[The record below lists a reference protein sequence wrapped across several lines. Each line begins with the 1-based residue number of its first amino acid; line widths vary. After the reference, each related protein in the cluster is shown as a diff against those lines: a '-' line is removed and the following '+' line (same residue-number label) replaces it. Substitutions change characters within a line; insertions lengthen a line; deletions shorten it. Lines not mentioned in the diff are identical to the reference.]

1 MFKLDLQLKV
11 IVNLKPGIYII
22 DSVSAIGKTYL
33 CNFLK
38 ECNMAGY
45 QVMGY
50 TYSDYKLGLP
60 IENILVPGK
69 YKVVL
74 LDRYDMYF
82 GVGKELLSKCAKDTI
97 ILIDYKGRRL
107 IAEEEDWCTIERTQ
121 DTIEV
126 CQ

>member
-74 LDRYDMYF
+74 LDRYDMYE
-82 GVGKELLSKCAKDTI
+82 GVGVKEINECSKDTI
-97 ILIDYKGRRL
+97 ILVDSKSEYHISDND
-107 IAEEEDWCTIERTQ
+107 DWCTLKRTQ

-126 CQ
+126 YQ

>member
-11 IVNLKPGIYII
+11 IVNLEPGIYII

-45 QVMGY
+45 QVMGFI
-50 TYSDYKLGLP
+50 YSDYKLGLP

-82 GVGKELLSKCAKDTI
+82 DAGKELLPKCAKDTI

-107 IAEEEDWCTIERTQ
+107 VAEEEDWCTIERTQ

>member
-11 IVNLKPGIYII
+11 IIDLDAGIYIFDNI
-22 DSVSAIGKTYL
+22 SAMGKTYL

-74 LDRYDMYF
+74 LDRYDMYE
-82 GVGKELLSKCAKDTI
+82 GVGVKEINECSKDTI
-97 ILIDYKGRRL
+97 ILVDSKSEYHISDND
-107 IAEEEDWCTIERTQ
+107 DWCTLKRTQ

-126 CQ
+126 YQ

>member
-1 MFKLDLQLKV
+1 MFTMNVGIKI
-11 IVNLKPGIYII
+11 IVNLKPGIYIM
-22 DSVSAIGKTYL
+22 DSIAGIGKTYL
-33 CNFLK
+33 CNILK
-38 ECNMAGY
+38 ESNILGYPVAGY
-45 QVMGY
+45 
-50 TYSDYKLGLP
+50 DYKDYKMGLT

-82 GVGKELLSKCAKDTI
+82 GIGKELLSKCAKDTI

-107 IAEEEDWCTIERTQ
+107 VAEEEDWCIIERTQ